1 MPPAAARTISDFL
14 DATQTTAADYDLI
27 LTGDLGFTGTELL
40 HEVLEI
46 EHKKNIQSVH
56 NDCGL
61 MIYNLK
67 EQDVNS
73 GGSGCGCSASVLCSH
88 IIKKM
93 RKNELQRVLFVATG
107 ALMSPTSTKQGQ
119 PIPGIAH
126 AVLLEK

>member
-1 MPPAAARTISDFL
+1 M
-14 DATQTTAADYDLI
+14 I
-27 LTGDLGFTGTELL
+27 LTGDLGYTGSELL
-40 HEVLEI
+40 YEVLEI
-46 EHKKNIQSVH
+46 EHALDIRRVH

-61 MIYNLK
+61 MIFNLK

-88 IIKKM
+88 IMKKF
-93 RKNELQRVLFVATG
+93 RNRELGKVLFVATG

-126 AVLLEK
+126 AVLLERE